1 MKLGEPYE
9 RYYVRYDLIKPKSN
23 KFLYNLVFRF
33 FYAHKGIFVLFLELF
48 LNGVEVMKRLVIIT
62 VGKTHS
68 GKTTFAN
75 ALEKQLKNSFV
86 MDQDNHAE
94 FINTY
99 YKNLQPKQGPNTLKH
114 SLSKLIVDYA
124 IENTA
129 FHFIICNSNRSRKG
143 RLYLL
148 EKLFNPDEFVRLL
161 VHFDIPDD
169 VLQERVSLSQRS
181 TNIFRG
187 ATTNFEEVL
196 IRQQAESFKEDIVE
210 PIEGEADHLFVIK
223 DNKEVNSVIQKIVRI
238 ANSC

>member
-1 MKLGEPYE
+1 MK
-9 RYYVRYDLIKPKSN
+9 K
-23 KFLYNLVFRF
+23 
-33 FYAHKGIFVLFLELF
+33 LE
-48 LNGVEVMKRLVIIT
+48 IIT

-75 ALEKQLKNSFV
+75 ALEKQLNNSFV
-86 MDQDNHAE
+86 MDQDNQAE
-94 FINTY
+94 FINSY

-124 IENTA
+124 KENTD

-148 EKLFNPDEFVRLL
+148 EELFNTDEFVRIL

-169 VLQERVSLSQRS
+169 VLQERVTQSQRS

-187 ATTNFEEVL
+187 AYTNFEEVL
-196 IRQQAESFKEDIVE
+196 TRQQAESFKEDVVD
-210 PIEGEADHLFVIK
+210 PIEDEADHLFVIK
-223 DNKEVNSVIQKIVRI
+223 DNKEVNCVIQKIVHI
-238 ANSC
+238 AESC